1 MTERPT
7 PLPDLA
13 GRSVLSLRHHSRES
27 IEAVLDLSA
36 QLKQTP
42 WREWPNWLQ
51 GRVVGLI
58 FERPSTRTRV
68 AFETATVRLGGNAI
82 YLSSADMQLG
92 RGEAIQDTAL
102 ILSGIVDALV
112 LRTGP
117 HQKLVDLAEY
127 ATIPVVNALTYE
139 QHPCQGLAD
148 VLTLREHFGDLAG
161 VPVAYLGDGNNCCLS
176 LVTVGAK
183 LGLDVTCACPEGYDP
198 DMEWIGWA
206 NGVAAERG
214 GGVRV
219 VRDPFE
225 AVEGARA
232 LYTDT
237 WVSMGDEEREAERI
251 RALTPYKV
259 DAALMER
266 AAPDAIAMHPLPAH
280 HDLEISYDVLHG
292 PRSAAWQE
300 GHNRLYTQ
308 AALLTYILADD

>member
-7 PLPDLA
+7 PLSDLA
-13 GRSVLSLRHHSRES
+13 GRSVLTLRHHSSES
-27 IEAVLDLSA
+27 IEAVLDLAA
-36 QLKQTP
+36 QLKATP
-42 WREWPNWLQ
+42 WREWPDWLH

-68 AFETATVRLGGNAI
+68 AFETATVRLGGDAI
-82 YLSSADMQLG
+82 YLSSSDMQLG

-127 ATIPVVNALTYE
+127 ASIPVINALTYE
-139 QHPCQGLAD
+139 HHPCQGLAD

-161 VPVAYLGDGNNCCLS
+161 VPVAYLGDGNNCCIS

-198 DMEWIGWA
+198 DPEWIAWA
-206 NGVAAERG
+206 DEVATEAG

-219 VRDPFE
+219 VRDPVE
-225 AVEGARA
+225 AAAGARA

-251 RALTPYKV
+251 RTFTPYKL
-259 DAALMER
+259 DQDLLDL

-308 AALLTYILADD
+308 AALLAHILAE

>member
-1 MTERPT
+1 MT
-7 PLPDLA
+7 
-13 GRSVLSLRHHSRES
+13 LRHHSTES
-27 IEAVLDLSA
+27 VEAVLGLA
-36 QLKQTP
+36 TQLKQTP
-42 WREWPNWLQ
+42 WPEWPKWLH

-68 AFETATVRLGGNAI
+68 AFETATVRLGGHAI

-117 HQKLVDLAEY
+117 HQKLEDLAEY
-127 ATIPVVNALTYE
+127 ASIPVVNALTYE
-139 QHPCQGLAD
+139 HHPCQGLAD
-148 VLTLREHFGDLAG
+148 ILTLREHFGDLAG
-161 VPVAYLGDGNNCCLS
+161 VPVAYLGDGNNCCIS

-183 LGLDVTCACPEGYDP
+183 LGLDITCACPEGYDP
-198 DMEWIGWA
+198 DAEWIAWA
-206 NGVAAERG
+206 DEVARERG

-219 VRDPFE
+219 VREPAQ
-225 AVEGARA
+225 AVDGARA

-251 RALTPYKV
+251 RTFTPYKL
-259 DAALMER
+259 DQGLMDR
-266 AAPDAIAMHPLPAH
+266 AAPDAIALHPLPAH

-292 PRSAAWQE
+292 PRSAAWQQ

-308 AALLTYILADD
+308 AALLAHLLAH

>member
-13 GRSVLSLRHHSRES
+13 GRSVLTLRHHSAES

-36 QLKQTP
+36 QLKATP

-68 AFETATVRLGGNAI
+68 AFETATVRLGGHAI
-82 YLSSADMQLG
+82 YLSSSDMQLG

-127 ATIPVVNALTYE
+127 ASIPVVNALTYE
-139 QHPCQGLAD
+139 HHPCQGFAD

-161 VPVAYLGDGNNCCLS
+161 VPIAYLGDGNNCCIS

-198 DMEWIGWA
+198 DPEWIEWA
-206 NGVAAERG
+206 NAVAAERG

-219 VRDPFE
+219 VRDPQE
-225 AVEGARA
+225 AAEGARA

-251 RALTPYKV
+251 RTFTPYKL
-259 DAALMER
+259 DAALLDR

-280 HDLEISYDVLHG
+280 HDLEISYEVLHG

-308 AALLTYILADD
+308 AALLAHILAG